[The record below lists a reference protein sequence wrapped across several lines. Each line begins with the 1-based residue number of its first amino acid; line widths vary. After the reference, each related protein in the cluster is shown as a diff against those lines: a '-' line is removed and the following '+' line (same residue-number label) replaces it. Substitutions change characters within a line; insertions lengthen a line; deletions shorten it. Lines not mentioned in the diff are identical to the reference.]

1 MADENICFRRVV
13 AFSPRCAH
21 RFEEIAPG
29 LTPTFNME
37 WHAALRLR
45 ILKFYTLEKEFGPHT
60 FFQRPFRLGKLQAR
74 DDANQT
80 HEEEKCLGTL
90 NADGT
95 LTPPSDS
102 MKESCA
108 KNEGLSHLAIDVED
122 NTELYRSPTNRP
134 APCES
139 DWVRVANVRRFRA
152 NGNGC
157 PDGAEV
163 CGTAK
168 KSCCCPT
175 QTYWHAGAYACTT
188 VSRPVSEEFD

>member
-13 AFSPRCAH
+13 AISPRCAH

-95 LTPPSDS
+95 LTPPSDTQVRDPYP
-102 MKESCA
+102 
-108 KNEGLSHLAIDVED
+108 GLVQKGAVDE
-122 NTELYRSPTNRP
+122 
-134 APCES
+134 
-139 DWVRVANVRRFRA
+139 RA
-152 NGNGC
+152 HMLQSQICYNN
-157 PDGAEV
+157 
-163 CGTAK
+163 K
-168 KSCCCPT
+168 
-175 QTYWHAGAYACTT
+175 QMIMMNM
-188 VSRPVSEEFD
+188 